1 MKFVSGLV
9 VGGFLVATPS
19 VYFILNV
26 KKVSPD
32 VVDEMVKM
40 NGPGVIEI
48 CDVGVN
54 IIDCRRTSTSPVG
67 IGEGRYGLWMKE

>member
-54 IIDCRRTSTSPVG
+54 IIDCRRKGSPVG
-67 IGEGRYGLWMKE
+67 IGDGRYGLWMKE